1 MTWVE
6 TLKLEQRVGSRCL
19 FRAYSFPCTCTSSY
33 VNHTCTY
40 ILGALRSHSNAQLHW
55 RSWHSPVMSNPK
67 HNGREGPCTR
77 VLDELQHLI
86 EDLSQAD
93 AVMMLCIVYRRL
105 VPSALLSCV
114 ICMQQLL
121 WRTSYVFC
129 WEIFGYCFKSQKIT
143 NFSQLVQDNI
153 MEGTLNYSERYVK
166 KSWNV
171 RTRHRVV
178 KSSWDV
184 RNSHIKGTWKKPKG
198 HIQNIWWRLR
208 NLVSA

>member
-1 MTWVE
+1 MSRNVKVRTKSWKSLFMQILFISMYMYKLVCVPYLHLYLRGTSQPLQRTASLKIL
-6 TLKLEQRVGSRCL
+6 TLTSHVKPQTQWKR
-19 FRAYSFPCTCTSSY
+19 RALHTSPRW
-33 VNHTCTY
+33 
-40 ILGALRSHSNAQLHW
+40 IAAFDW
-55 RSWHSPVMSNPK
+55 RSVS
-67 HNGREGPCTR
+67 GGCG
-77 VLDELQHLI
+77 D
-86 EDLSQAD
+86 D
-93 AVMMLCIVYRRL
+93 AVYRRL